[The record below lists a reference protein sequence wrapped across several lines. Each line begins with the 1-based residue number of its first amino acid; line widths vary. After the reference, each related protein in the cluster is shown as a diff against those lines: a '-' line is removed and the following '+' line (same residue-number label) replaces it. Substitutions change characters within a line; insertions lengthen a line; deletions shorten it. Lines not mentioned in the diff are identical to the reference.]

1 MVVFHDFFG
10 FFGFIFQIIYD
21 LVPFLFFYKLLS
33 GALNEEK
40 FEKFSII
47 SIICIYF
54 NALIYFVSCAVIKEN
69 MDIMDLCNLQ
79 GSCLGI
85 IYIIIYYYYFCFK
98 KHEIKKLTFY
108 IIVFSLILSSVIVI
122 IVECIYL
129 LKEKDVFLNI
139 MNWVGVIFNIGEYLP
154 IGFDFFHLIKVK
166 KSEKSTLFGAIVGI
180 INTAIWLSWSI
191 IKTFTNIKLG
201 DDEEKKYHSFIANII
216 GFLLCLSQI
225 IVYCINKKDKED
237 NIDDNN
243 NNNNNNNNKLIEDNV
258 ELIKLI

>member
-1 MVVFHDFFG
+1 MVVFNNFFG

-21 LVPFLFFYKLLS
+21 MVPFLFFYKLLS

-40 FEKFSII
+40 YEKFSII

-154 IGFDFFHLIKVK
+154 IGFDFYHLIKDK

-180 INTAIWLSWSI
+180 INSALWLSWSI

-201 DDEEKKYHSFIANII
+201 DDEDKKYHSFIANII

-225 IVYCINKKDKED
+225 IVYCINKKDKKD

-243 NNNNNNNNKLIEDNV
+243 NNNNNNKLIEDDV
-258 ELIKLI
+258 EIINLM

>member
-1 MVVFHDFFG
+1 MVVFHDVFG
-10 FFGFIFQIIYD
+10 IFGFIFQIIYD
-21 LVPFLFFYKLLS
+21 MVPLLFFYKLLS

-54 NALIYFVSCAVIKEN
+54 NALIYFVLCVVTKNDME
-69 MDIMDLCNLQ
+69 IMDFCNLQ
-79 GSCLGI
+79 GSYLGI

-98 KHEIKKLTFY
+98 KDEIKKLKFF

-122 IVECIYL
+122 IVESIYL
-129 LKEKDVFLNI
+129 LKEEDVFLNI
-139 MNWVGVIFNIGEYLP
+139 MNWVGVIFNVGEYLP
-154 IGFDFFHLIKVK
+154 IGFDFYHLIKDK
-166 KSEKSTLFGAIVGI
+166 KSEKSTLFGAIFGI
-180 INTAIWLSWSI
+180 INTALWLSWSI

-225 IVYCINKKDKED
+225 IVYCINKKDKKN

-243 NNNNNNNNKLIEDNV
+243 NNSNNNNNKLIEDDV
-258 ELIKLI
+258 ELIKLM